1 MGKYNE
7 DEISRYI
14 LERLPP
20 NEKIKFEEE
29 MQNDT
34 EFKQEVQLQLQ
45 ITEALQYQRSLEAK
59 IYLKKS
65 VQNWRQYVPKL
76 NRSGLAQK
84 AQQGVEDLVK
94 DLNNLVLQFFNPYSA
109 AFRNPV
115 VEQLS
120 IEDQAFYYYN
130 RQDYI
135 KAIHFLQKLPKED
148 QEVQLMIGNAYIG
161 LKDYET
167 AYPYFKQIIKDE
179 AVFFLNDAHWFGG
192 LCSIG
197 ANQINEAKN
206 HFNYLIND
214 ENTAIELQQNAQT
227 ILNKLTQRL

>member
-1 MGKYNE
+1 MSKYNE

-14 LERLPP
+14 LKRLSTNER
-20 NEKIKFEEE
+20 IKFEDE

-59 IYLKKS
+59 VYLKKS

-76 NRSGLAQK
+76 NRPGFAQK
-84 AQQGVEDLVK
+84 AQQGIEDLVK

-161 LKDYET
+161 LKDYEV
-167 AYPYFKQIIKDE
+167 AYPHFKQLIDDE
-179 AVFFLNDAHWFGG
+179 AVFFLSDAHWFGG
-192 LCSIG
+192 LCLIG
-197 ANQINEAKN
+197 SNQINEAKS
-206 HFNYLIND
+206 HFSYLIND
-214 ENTAIELQQNAQT
+214 ENTAKELQQNAQT
-227 ILNKLTQRL
+227 MLNKLAQRL